1 MEVSI
6 MLDKITFIALA
17 ILCVLCVIKTILYV
31 IYLIMRVIAYFLIRQ
46 MMKDGDPRTYDEI
59 VSDEFPGLIL

>member
-1 MEVSI
+1 
-6 MLDKITFIALA
+6 MLDKLTFILLLIA
-17 ILCVLCVIKTILYV
+17 CVLCVIKTVLFV

-59 VSDEFPGLIL
+59 VSDEFQGLIL

>member
-1 MEVSI
+1 
-6 MLDKITFIALA
+6 MLGKLTFILLLIA
-17 ILCVLCVIKTILYV
+17 CVLCVIKTILFV
-31 IYLIMRVIAYFLIRQ
+31 VYLIMRVIAYFLIRQ

>member
-1 MEVSI
+1 
-6 MLDKITFIALA
+6 MLGKLTFILLLIA
-17 ILCVLCVIKTILYV
+17 CVLCVIKTILYV

-59 VSDEFPGLIL
+59 VSDEFPGMIL

>member
-1 MEVSI
+1 
-6 MLDKITFIALA
+6 MLGKLTFILLLIA
-17 ILCVLCVIKTILYV
+17 CVLCVIKTILFV

-59 VSDEFPGLIL
+59 VSDEFQGIIL